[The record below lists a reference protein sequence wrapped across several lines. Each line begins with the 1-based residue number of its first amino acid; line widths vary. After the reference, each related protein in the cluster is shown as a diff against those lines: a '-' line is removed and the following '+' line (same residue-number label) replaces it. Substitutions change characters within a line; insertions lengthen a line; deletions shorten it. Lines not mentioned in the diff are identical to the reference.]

1 MTEPTTPKE
10 YLARAGRTFAK
21 GVAKVFAAII
31 ALFVVIWIGGS
42 LTSGNSTP
50 KPQQAQSTTISKEQF
65 GKKWPLTVDKG
76 IVKCLQIGN
85 GAVVFESG
93 GKTYAVN
100 GTAKGFANKHGF
112 HPIEEIWLT
121 DPEFQKMAKEIAESE
136 KKPIEEV
143 IKAMGTPPKL
153 DISPVLNAG
162 VKLCK

>member
-1 MTEPTTPKE
+1 MSEPTTPKE
-10 YLARAGRTFAK
+10 YLARAGKTFAK
-21 GVAKVFAAII
+21 GIAKVFAVIV

-42 LTSGNSTP
+42 LTGGNSTP
-50 KPQQAQSTTISKEQF
+50 KPQKAQSVTISKAQF
-65 GKKWPLTVDKG
+65 GKKWPLTVDEG
-76 IVKCLQIGN
+76 NVKCLPIGN
-85 GAVVFESG
+85 GAVVFEAE

-112 HPIEEIWLT
+112 YPIEEIWLT
-121 DPEFQKMAKEIAESE
+121 DPKFKQMAKEIARSE

-143 IKAMGTPPKL
+143 IKSMGTPPKL